1 MQSPLKPHSENRKSD
16 AETLVSRKI
25 CLFHQEV
32 RYKETV
38 MKVRELIKE
47 LKEQGLDVH
56 DEYALESNPPYVA
69 LYYSEK
75 MHGRKF
81 LELVIPSDCGVKEK
95 AKEAE
100 FTRVKFHEETVL
112 SPINLKN
119 LSSGDEGPINRQVK
133 IEELIKDNV
142 VAVATMS
149 YNKVKELYESK

>member
-1 MQSPLKPHSENRKSD
+1 
-16 AETLVSRKI
+16 
-25 CLFHQEV
+25 
-32 RYKETV
+32 

-81 LELVIPSDCGVKEK
+81 LELVISSDCGVKEK

-149 YNKVKELYESK
+149 YNKVKELYESKQAKK